1 VIALAVVAAAVA
13 DPRVPVRT
21 FLLRPTPAKAC
32 AQLSPRYRKQL
43 DRQYGPCTTAITANP
58 RVTRI
63 RMANVRASGRRATL
77 DVHYLAGGRT
87 FAERFT
93 LVLLAGAWR
102 IDNSGPL

>member
-1 VIALAVVAAAVA
+1 M
-13 DPRVPVRT
+13 
-21 FLLRPTPAKAC
+21 
-32 AQLSPRYRKQL
+32 S
-43 DRQYGPCTTAITANP
+43 
-58 RVTRI
+58 
-63 RMANVRASGRRATL
+63 NVRASGRKATL